1 MSVGKMGACAA
12 VTSAA
17 AAAAVLVLGLQ
28 ASASGV
34 AGSTDACQLISQA
47 KLKSVLGLSNI
58 GGVRDIPGH
67 QYPNESDGMVHA
79 TCFGVA
85 WSGAKPTSRKQS
97 EEKLANGTGAEWG
110 WETYATDTGAP
121 PEDLQRWVGPT
132 TVNGK
137 PDVGGYQ
144 HVLAGLEGGN
154 IKAVIALLAYLHET
168 HGSEYSPPRLGA
180 QRAGAYVAGIP
191 NNAVLNHVRVAGAYW
206 ADDSSHAI
214 FDMALVEGKNASAI
228 KKKLETIAKIAVPA
242 FGL

>member
-1 MSVGKMGACAA
+1 MSFTTATAA
-12 VTSAA
+12 T
-17 AAAAVLVLGLQ
+17 VLVLGLQ
-28 ASASGV
+28 ASALGG
-34 AGSTDACQLISQA
+34 AGSPDACQLISQA

-67 QYPNESDGMVHA
+67 QYPEESDGMVHA

-110 WETYATDTGAP
+110 WETFAADTAAP
-121 PEDLQRWVGPT
+121 PEDLERWVGP
-132 TVNGK
+132 N
-137 PDVGGYQ
+137 GGYQ
-144 HVLAGLEGGN
+144 HVLPGPEGGN

-168 HGSEYSPPRLGA
+168 HGSEFAPPPLGA
-180 QRAGAYVAGIP
+180 QHAGAYVAGIP
-191 NNAVLNHVRVAGAYW
+191 NKGVLNRVRVAAAYW
-206 ADDSSHAI
+206 ADDSSHAL
-214 FDMALVEGKNASAI
+214 FDVAVAQGKNASAV